1 MEVFAFIVA
10 STVVSKAQFGIGA
23 SVGLLCCSCNYC
35 THEQGTYQ
43 QQKFLRPLSVGTIS
57 GMVITQGRPKK
68 KITRSAYLEL
78 RLTEAEKS
86 AFNNAAAIA
95 GISTSTWVRERIR
108 RAAARELEE
117 AGLPIPFL
125 RDDLLSEA

>member
-1 MEVFAFIVA
+1 
-10 STVVSKAQFGIGA
+10 
-23 SVGLLCCSCNYC
+23 
-35 THEQGTYQ
+35 
-43 QQKFLRPLSVGTIS
+43 
-57 GMVITQGRPKK
+57 MVTRGRPKK

-125 RDDLLSEA
+125 QHDILSEA